1 MIRLVTLFVS
11 LTLCGSIAAQNSLNI
26 SLLYNWMDTTI
37 IPSTAYNNT
46 YNEIWG
52 VKLNNREYAIIG
64 ATDGTHFFD
73 ITNPLAVDTVAFVAG
88 ADDGTNIVHRD
99 YHDYNG
105 YLYAVCDEGPST
117 LQIIDLSFLP
127 DSVMVVYDDDTLID
141 RSHNIFID
149 SASARLYNADGRI
162 FSLADPVNP
171 ILIGN
176 LGSYC
181 HDMFIRNDTVFCNK
195 GTDGLFIYDMS
206 NISSSQLIGS
216 LTIYPDQDYNHSGW
230 LSDDGTVYVFADEKH
245 GMDLKVCD
253 VSNLANITVLSQINA
268 NSSDTS
274 AIPHNLIIDG
284 DFLFVSYYYDG
295 LQIYNISNPA
305 NPVKVGYYDTYSL
318 SNFKSYKG
326 AWGVY
331 PLLPSGLVLVS
342 DMQTGLYVF
351 DVSVAL
357 GVEEATFE
365 SSTSIYPNPAVDKLT
380 IKSKETLSK
389 NTLISVYDGLGKLL
403 RQAVVPVSGLSEL
416 SIDVSGLSDGFYVI
430 GITDSHQSIV
440 HKIIKTSN

>member
-1 MIRLVTLFVS
+1 
-11 LTLCGSIAAQNSLNI
+11 
-26 SLLYNWMDTTI
+26 MDTTI

-117 LQIIDLSFLP
+117 LQIMDMSFLP
-127 DSVMVVYDDDTLID
+127 DSVVVVYDSDTLFA

-149 SASARLYNADGRI
+149 EATARLYTCGGNGNDGIRV

-171 ILIGN
+171 VEIVNFTTPGTV
-176 LGSYC
+176 
-181 HDMFIRNDTVFCNK
+181 HDLFARNDTVFANM
-195 GTDGLFIYDMS
+195 GGEGLYIYDMS
-206 NISSSQLIGS
+206 NISTPQLIGS
-216 LTIYPDQDYNHSGW
+216 LTSYPDQGYNHSGW
-230 LSDDGTVYVFADEKH
+230 LNSDGSAYIFADETH

-253 VSNLANITVLSQINA
+253 VSNMSNISILSQINA

-274 AIPHNLIIDG
+274 AIAHNLIIDG
-284 DFLFVSYYYDG
+284 DFLFISYYYEG
-295 LQIYNISNPA
+295 LQIYNISNLS
-305 NPVKVGYYDTYSL
+305 NPIKVGYYDTYSL
-318 SNFKSYKG
+318 SNFESYKG

-331 PLLPSGLVLVS
+331 PLLSSGLVLVS
-342 DMQTGLYVF
+342 DMQSGLYVF

-357 GVEEATFE
+357 GVERATFE

-430 GITDSHQSIV
+430 GITDSRQSIV